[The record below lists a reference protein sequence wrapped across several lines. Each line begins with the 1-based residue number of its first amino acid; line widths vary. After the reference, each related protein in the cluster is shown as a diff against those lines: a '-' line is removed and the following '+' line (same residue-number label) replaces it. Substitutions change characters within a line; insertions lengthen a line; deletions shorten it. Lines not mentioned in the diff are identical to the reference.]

1 MSTYDLI
8 LRSGILVTPG
18 GSSEA
23 DLAIEDGRIAAI
35 TPDLEDTAREE
46 VDASGLHVFP
56 GVIDAHTHFN
66 EPGRTRWEGF
76 ATGSQPGA

>member
-46 VDASGLHVFP
+46 VDASGLH
-56 GVIDAHTHFN
+56 ASTRTHTSTSRAARA
-66 EPGRTRWEGF
+66 GRASPR
-76 ATGSQPGA
+76 APDLSQPEA